1 MKKYLK
7 LSCLG
12 CGGLIVIVLV
22 IGVIVSMFEDVDDSI
37 GGSVPTA
44 SRETPKVSQDARPS
58 ETPRPRPTQT
68 PAPAPLIYE
77 FQGSGDSVK
86 GPFTLVP
93 GLVSVVA
100 SHSGKRNFIVEMVGP
115 SSTEVSINEIGTYS
129 GARAHAVASNNI
141 VGLSPGSHRLQ
152 VKADGRWTATVK
164 QSFPTAGKPP
174 PITHQGSGDNVVSW
188 LLLREGQFV
197 FSASHTG
204 QRNFIVELV
213 NSSGEPNFFLVNEI
227 GNYQGSQIIQVESS
241 TFGFNPVPGLYALVV
256 KADGRW
262 DFTLEP

>member
-1 MKKYLK
+1 
-7 LSCLG
+7 
-12 CGGLIVIVLV
+12 
-22 IGVIVSMFEDVDDSI
+22 
-37 GGSVPTA
+37 
-44 SRETPKVSQDARPS
+44 
-58 ETPRPRPTQT
+58 
-68 PAPAPLIYE
+68 LIYE

-100 SHSGKRNFIVEMVGP
+100 SHSGKRNFIVKMVGP

-204 QRNFIVELV
+204 QRNFIVKLV
-213 NSSGEPNFFLVNEI
+213 NSSGEPNFLLVNEI